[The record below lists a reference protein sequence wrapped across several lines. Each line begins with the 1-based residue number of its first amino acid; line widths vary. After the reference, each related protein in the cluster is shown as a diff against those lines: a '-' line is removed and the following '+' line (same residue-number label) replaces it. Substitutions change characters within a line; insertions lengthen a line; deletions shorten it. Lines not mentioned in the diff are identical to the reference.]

1 MADEKFIQIGVTA
14 LRSPSGEF
22 LPSIPLYIKAEDAG
36 EINPHTGRTVAED
49 AALGDVA
56 KVFADKFKQY
66 KEGTKKLKAGKTAK
80 NAEEV

>member
-1 MADEKFIQIGVTA
+1 MTEKMVQVGVTA

-22 LPSIPLYIKAEDAG
+22 LPSIPIYIRAEDAG

-49 AALGDVA
+49 VALGDVA

-66 KEGTKKLKAGKTAK
+66 AEGTKKRRGGGKAAKAGAGL
-80 NAEEV
+80 